1 MMNIPR
7 SNPVEG
13 SSGRSHIFL
22 PALTAAILAI
32 LISGV
37 GICHAR
43 NFLSAVLNSYR
54 DGDNL
59 DRTKVSYMPP
69 GPSGPDQIWDTGYTG
84 ILGQY
89 VSGVSVF
96 PDSVIVS
103 TPDAIYYYKENTDSL
118 SLTGYENRKSR
129 ISYDTPRL
137 IRPSDMQYGDSVSG
151 YYSGRGSYCGRLD
164 LDISGF
170 QYSVADA
177 YGVIIA
183 DGDTIRDVLRVHCH
197 REEALRPHDVS
208 GVADTGVGLPDS
220 IRPQIIED
228 CWLWFAAGCRYPVME
243 SVDARGSGDIAGG
256 DGIGQ
261 TYLFLPFSQA
271 MTLAYDSEN
280 VGQRHNMPG
289 VHDIPGNGGD
299 MSDVFPVDADMTLSD
314 DGHTVSISYRQG
326 FKGDV
331 TFVACDVTGRLLCS
345 VTVNGDAGRH
355 DLNMELTRQPTGNVV
370 VVHVEA
376 AGLHDSRKVYKEHV

>member
-1 MMNIPR
+1 
-7 SNPVEG
+7 
-13 SSGRSHIFL
+13 
-22 PALTAAILAI
+22 
-32 LISGV
+32 
-37 GICHAR
+37 
-43 NFLSAVLNSYR
+43 
-54 DGDNL
+54 
-59 DRTKVSYMPP
+59 MPP

-170 QYSVADA
+170 QYSVA
-177 YGVIIA
+177 
-183 DGDTIRDVLRVHCH
+183 
-197 REEALRPHDVS
+197 
-208 GVADTGVGLPDS
+208 
-220 IRPQIIED
+220 
-228 CWLWFAAGCRYPVME
+228 
-243 SVDARGSGDIAGG
+243 
-256 DGIGQ
+256 
-261 TYLFLPFSQA
+261 
-271 MTLAYDSEN
+271 
-280 VGQRHNMPG
+280 
-289 VHDIPGNGGD
+289 
-299 MSDVFPVDADMTLSD
+299 
-314 DGHTVSISYRQG
+314 
-326 FKGDV
+326 
-331 TFVACDVTGRLLCS
+331 
-345 VTVNGDAGRH
+345 VNEDAGRH